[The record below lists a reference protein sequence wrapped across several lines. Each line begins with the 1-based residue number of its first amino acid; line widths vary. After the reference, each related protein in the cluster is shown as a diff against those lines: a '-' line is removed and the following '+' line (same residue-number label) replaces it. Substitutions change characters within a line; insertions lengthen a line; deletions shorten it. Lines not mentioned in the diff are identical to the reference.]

1 MSKRKRR
8 TPHTSFDDLY
18 AEYEGR
24 IEREDVAVE
33 ISDLSR
39 AYRVSWQ
46 QRAADMAAI
55 VGTVAALNFTDHVDP
70 EALTEPMRE
79 AFHLAFPNMTLDD
92 LSNYSGDAL
101 DGLLQ
106 PWKGKL
112 FEVSVRNQLN
122 QGEVVGAYQLEPGET
137 AVLADLANQS
147 GYDLIIQNSDG
158 SIAELVQLK
167 STDTLDLIHKAMAE
181 YPEFAILT
189 TAENANAVSNIE
201 GLSVADIQDEHLENM
216 LSSAVHDSI
225 DSGFGVF
232 GLAFPL
238 LPVAL
243 NAYWIGS
250 GQKSLQEGFTSV
262 ALSTVSIGTG
272 VAAAEIGGGLVEEAI
287 GEGIA
292 SAIFD
297 IGFGFGIGWMAR
309 KLGGWAIDKWTGGGD
324 RKREARQQAY
334 EVRQRQKATDR
345 ENAIQTT
352 WRRIDEAYEEAE
364 QGIKRISGFYPGAA
378 HA

>member
-8 TPHTSFDDLY
+8 TPHTNFDDLY

-24 IEREDVAVE
+24 IERDDVAVE

-39 AYRVSWQ
+39 AYRDGWQ
-46 QRAADMAAI
+46 QRAADMVAI
-55 VGTVAALNFTDHVDP
+55 TGTVAALNFTDRVDP

-79 AFHLAFPNMTLDD
+79 AFHLAFPNMALDD
-92 LSNYSGDAL
+92 LSNYSGETL

-122 QGEVVGAYQLEPGET
+122 QGEVVGAYQLEPGQT
-137 AVLADLANQS
+137 AVLADLANQP
-147 GYDLIIQNSDG
+147 GYDLIIKNSDG

-189 TAENANAVSNIE
+189 TAENADAVSRIE
-201 GLSVADIQDEHLENM
+201 GLSVADIQDEHLESM
-216 LSSAVHDSI
+216 LSSAALDSL

-250 GQKSLQEGFTSV
+250 GQKSLQEGFSSV

-272 VAAAEIGGGLVEEAI
+272 VAAAEIGGGLVEDAI

-297 IGFGFGIGWMAR
+297 IGLGLGVGWGVRKLIGWLAGEGNR
-309 KLGGWAIDKWTGGGD
+309 KQ
-324 RKREARQQAY
+324 EARQQDY
-334 EVRQRQKATDR
+334 EARQRQKAADR

-364 QGIKRISGFYPGAA
+364 HGIKRISGFYPGAA